1 MFRSLLFIPGNNPSM
16 LQNADVFIT
25 DAVIFDLED
34 AISIKEKNNAR
45 NLVRNYLLTSSVL
58 PRNVVLRVNSFD
70 SQWFKKDIELLL
82 TGKID
87 YLLVPKIDNDTL
99 KLVDNYLNDFEIVN
113 KLQKTKLIALIET
126 VKGVVQLP
134 LFAENN
140 RLFAL
145 FLGAEDLA
153 NNLEIKR
160 TEESKE
166 IFYARSQVIYNA
178 ISNDLIPIDTPYTN
192 INNSEGLKIDCEKA
206 FSFGMKAKAAIH
218 PNQLE
223 TINQVFSPS
232 SEDIE
237 WAKGVVEKFNEN
249 PSLGVFQYKGKMI
262 DKPIINRAQ
271 KILEKANLF
280 DLL

>member
-45 NLVRNYLLTSSVL
+45 NLVRNYLLTSGVL
-58 PRNVVLRVNSFD
+58 PKNVVLRVNSFD

-99 KLVDNYLNDFEIVN
+99 RMVDNYLNDFEIVN

-153 NNLEIKR
+153 NNLQIKR
-160 TEESKE
+160 TEESEE

-192 INNSEGLKIDCEKA
+192 INNSEGLKNDCEKA

-237 WAKGVVEKFNEN
+237 WAKGVVDKFNEN
-249 PSLGVFQYKGKMI
+249 PSLGAFQYKGKMV
-262 DKPIINRAQ
+262 DKPIIDKAQ
-271 KILEKANLF
+271 KILEKAKLF

>member
-1 MFRSLLFIPGNNPSM
+1 M

-58 PRNVVLRVNSFD
+58 PKNVVLRVNSFD

-87 YLLVPKIDNDTL
+87 YLLVPKIDYDTL
-99 KLVDNYLNDFEIVN
+99 RLVDNYLNDFEIAN

-160 TEESKE
+160 TEESEE
-166 IFYARSQVIYNA
+166 IFYARSQIIYNA

-192 INNSEGLKIDCEKA
+192 INNALGLKADCEKA

-232 SEDIE
+232 SEEIE
-237 WAKGVVEKFNEN
+237 WAKGVIDKFNEN
-249 PSLGVFQYKGKMI
+249 PGLGVFQYKGKMI

-271 KILEKANLF
+271 KILEKAKLF